1 MLIGGLMVQAHG
13 MAAGIDVV
21 RPTVDV
27 DMIVLAQLRSDLFGE
42 TIQQLRDL
50 GYEFRPPMGAGPAH
64 RFVREQAQVDVGLP
78 DNLGRSDQRR
88 LQGRAVLQ
96 IDGGYQAAERV
107 TRLEVAGCP
116 VPMQVP
122 DLLGALILKGAA
134 YMVDSRDPGR
144 HLQDAAVIAAAITDP
159 AGEVPR
165 LKGSDRR
172 RLKALAS
179 ELTTQGHSAWLPLTE
194 QQRTVG
200 GDTFRIL
207 LAPPPS
213 QRPKLKAPHLR
224 VETE

>member
-27 DMIVLAQLRSDLFGE
+27 DMIVLAQLRSDPFGE
-42 TIQQLRDL
+42 TIQQLRNL

-134 YMVDSRDPGR
+134 YMVDRVIRVGICRTRRFSRPRSPIRQEKFRGSR
-144 HLQDAAVIAAAITDP
+144 AATGGGSRLWP
-159 AGEVPR
+159 AS
-165 LKGSDRR
+165 LRR
-172 RLKALAS
+172 RAIRR
-179 ELTTQGHSAWLPLTE
+179 GC
-194 QQRTVG
+194 R
-200 GDTFRIL
+200 
-207 LAPPPS
+207 
-213 QRPKLKAPHLR
+213 
-224 VETE
+224 